1 MRRTA
6 MLAIAGGVA
15 VVIAA
20 SAAAAL
26 SGGGGGG
33 GVAAMAHAAPVL
45 GDPDAPITIEEWG
58 DYQCHNCER
67 FHGSSLEIIKR
78 DYVET
83 GRAKLVFMDFPLNG
97 PDSAL
102 AASASHC
109 GTGEGMDWE
118 YDDALYENWAGERT
132 GWITPASLEEFAG
145 EAGLDAGELSECVE
159 SGRHDMRVAE
169 TYAHGQAK
177 GVDATPTFLITNGD
191 KVFKIRGN
199 QPLDVFLRVFDEL

>member
-1 MRRTA
+1 MRRVA
-6 MLAIAGGVA
+6 MVAIAAGVA
-15 VVIAA
+15 VALAA
-20 SAAAAL
+20 TAAAAL
-26 SGGGGGG
+26 SGGGGGEI
-33 GVAAMAHAAPVL
+33 AAVAHAAPVL
-45 GDPDAPITIEEWG
+45 GDPGAPITIEEWG

-78 DYVET
+78 DYIET

-97 PDSAL
+97 PDSEL

-109 GTGEGMDWE
+109 ADEQGMFWE
-118 YDDALYENWAGERT
+118 YHDALYENWAGERT
-132 GWITPASLEEFAG
+132 GWITPASLERFAG
-145 EAGLDAGELSECVE
+145 EAGLDAAELSECVG

-191 KVFKIRGN
+191 KVFKVRGN